1 MNANKSANEKER
13 LASLTTPPLE
23 TLEDLLHNRI
33 LVFIDNMLA
42 YSRSLSYTIVLVY
55 THSIHSIHCLLKA
68 TLGKA
73 ILIGCLNAE

>member
-33 LVFIDNMLA
+33 TQKKKEMHKTQHIADTERL
-42 YSRSLSYTIVLVY
+42 
-55 THSIHSIHCLLKA
+55 
-68 TLGKA
+68 
-73 ILIGCLNAE
+73 